1 MPPRPYVLNTKPKLF
16 RTMHQSNY
24 RGWLGRIWHWVF
36 LGICSLIFLLLIGPL
51 LVIIPLS
58 FNADSYFTFTEGMLR
73 LDPEA
78 FSLKWY
84 RELLHTPNRP
94 DSHGSEWASAAWT
107 SLYIGFFA
115 TLIATVLGTVAAI
128 GLSRPQM
135 PYRRMVMALL
145 ISPMIVPII
154 ITAAG
159 IFAYYSKFHL
169 AYTDLG
175 IILAHAVLGTPFV
188 IIAVTATLAGFDFQ
202 YLRASYSLGAP
213 PLMTFFKV
221 VLPLTFPGIMT
232 GALFAFVAS
241 FDEIVV
247 VIFLAGEDQ
256 VTLPRLI
263 WSGIRQEITLTI
275 LAIATIMVTL
285 SVLILISVELL
296 RRRTERYL
304 LPQTSNRT

>member
-1 MPPRPYVLNTKPKLF
+1 MY
-16 RTMHQSNY
+16 QSNY
-24 RGWLGRIWHWVF
+24 RGWLGRLWHWVF
-36 LGICSLIFLLLIGPL
+36 LSLCSLIFLLLIGPL

-58 FNADSYFTFTEGMLR
+58 FNADSYFTFSEGMLR

-84 RELLHTPNRP
+84 REILHTPNRP
-94 DSHGSEWASAAWT
+94 GSHGSEWASAAWT
-107 SLYIGFFA
+107 SLYIGICA

-128 GLSRPQM
+128 GLSRPEM
-135 PYRRMVMALL
+135 PYRRIIMAFL

-159 IFAYYSKFHL
+159 IFAYYSKYHL

-188 IIAVTATLAGFDFQ
+188 IIAVTATLTGFDTQ
-202 YLRASYSLGAP
+202 YLRASYSLGARP
-213 PLMTFFKV
+213 IKTFARV

-232 GALFAFVAS
+232 GALFAFVTS
-241 FDEIVV
+241 LDEIVV
-247 VIFLAGEDQ
+247 VIFLASEEQ
-256 VTLPRLI
+256 ITLPRLI

-275 LAIATIMVTL
+275 LAVATIMVTL

-304 LPQTSNRT
+304 APQSANRA